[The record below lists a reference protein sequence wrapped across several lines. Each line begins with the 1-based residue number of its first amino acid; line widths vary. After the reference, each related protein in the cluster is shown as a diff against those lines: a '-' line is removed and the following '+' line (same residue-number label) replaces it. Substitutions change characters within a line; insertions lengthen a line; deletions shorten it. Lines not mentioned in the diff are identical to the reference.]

1 MIKEIQNIFRLFFIL
16 FSGAAITV
24 ACESEPDELGMQF
37 FQNGTAQGTEES
49 FDVVAYNVYN
59 NDALEA
65 DNDRLSEATLGAFDE
80 PNFGM
85 QKSSYVTQVR
95 LSSYDPDFGANA
107 VVDSVVLQMKPLYQT
122 ATDSVVTK
130 TYEDYIHPDNIAA
143 KKVVSSYPIK
153 KYGKAKRNF
162 TINVHEV
169 TDFLYSTETNFYSNQ
184 QVNTGTLLGT
194 KSFDGFIRS
203 IKITKDSDNSELFS
217 RDAGLRIPL
226 DKDFFQSKIIDKK
239 GSFEL
244 KDVASFIR
252 HFRGLKLSVVE
263 NDGYIFSFNPNE
275 LSAIIYYKYDKTENN
290 TTTRTQGSYTLDL
303 GSSNVHFNQIQYNRS
318 NTFVNHVP
326 STPNTS
332 GDAKLFLQGMG
343 GPGAEVVIPD
353 AIIAKLKNLYKNEKA
368 GLLSAKIRL
377 YSDEVLWN
385 NSYAKPDTFATL
397 VKTIGTDNTT
407 TFSFFPDKDIFA
419 FSGVYKMVNAVDLNK
434 NPAYYEIGITQFI
447 KNIVEKEEANKPITI
462 NVGSFQTSSTTG
474 GLLGTDYTTKAYA
487 PQRIV
492 LVGTDPS
499 IDANPNP
506 SNTKYAQLKVI
517 YSKK

>member
-37 FQNGTAQGTEES
+37 FQNGTAQGTEAS

-59 NDALEA
+59 NDIVEA
-65 DNDRLSEATLGAFDE
+65 DNNRLSEATLGAFDE
-80 PNFGM
+80 SNFGM

-107 VVDSVVLQMKPLYQT
+107 VVDSVVLQMKPFYQT

-130 TYEDYIHPDNIAA
+130 TYDDYIHPDNIPA
-143 KKVVSSYPIK
+143 KKVVTSYPIK

-184 QVNTGTLLGT
+184 QVNTGALLGT
-194 KSFDGFIRS
+194 KSFDGYLRA

-217 RDAGLRIPL
+217 RDAGLRIAL
-226 DKDFFQSKIIDKK
+226 DKDFFQSKIINKK

-252 HFRGLKLSVVE
+252 YFRGLKFSVAE
-263 NDGYIFSFNPNE
+263 DDGYIFNFNPNE
-275 LSAIIYYKYDKTENN
+275 LSVIIYYKYDKTENN
-290 TTTRTQGSYTLDL
+290 TTTRTDGSYTLDL
-303 GSSNVHFNQIQYNRS
+303 GSANVHFNQIQYNRS
-318 NTFVNHVP
+318 NTFLNYVS
-326 STPNTS
+326 STPNTN
-332 GDAKLFLQGMG
+332 GDTKLFLQGMG
-343 GPGAEVVIPD
+343 GPGAEIVIPD
-353 AIIAKLKNLYKNEKA
+353 AAIAQLKNLYKNEKI

-377 YSDEVLWN
+377 YSDLALWN

-397 VKTIGTDNTT
+397 IKTIGTDNST

-419 FSGVYKMVNAVDLNK
+419 YSGVYKMVKAVDLDK
-434 NPAYYEIGITQFI
+434 NPAYYEISITQLV
-447 KNIVEKEEANKPITI
+447 KNIIEKEEANKPISI
-462 NVGSFQTSSTTG
+462 NIGSFQTSSSTG
-474 GLLGTDYTTKAYA
+474 ALLGTDYTTKSYT
-487 PQRIV
+487 PNRIV
-492 LVGTDPS
+492 LVGS
-499 IDANPNP
+499 DANNAQY
-506 SNTKYAQLKVI
+506 KAQLKVI